1 MKNIL
6 LLIVSV
12 LLVTASCKRIL
23 DETPQGVVSDNDLN
37 TPENVNK
44 LVIAAYSA
52 LGNDHYT
59 SPYTSLWPYGSVRGG
74 DAYKGGDGPGDI
86 TEFHLLETFS
96 LNRADNGLTDELWFR
111 LYVGIARANDALR
124 RVNAIDEAAFPDKK
138 KRQGELRFLR
148 GHFYFL
154 TKILFKYVPYI
165 DENAPKTAYDTISN
179 KTFSNDALWAKIAD
193 DFRAAVENLPETQP
207 EIGRA
212 NKLSAKAYLA
222 KVLLYQAYEQ
232 DEQNNVTTINTAK
245 LTEVNQLCD
254 DIIISGKYLPNADYG
269 NNFLTPFENSKESV
283 FAIQYSKDDGT
294 PKGRL
299 DYGHALNYPMNTEF
313 GCCGFHVP
321 SHDLINAFKTDAN
334 GLPMFDHY
342 NDVDVAASGDY
353 MTSTFDPRLNH
364 TVAIPGKPFKY
375 KTNYIFLRSWARAPE
390 VYSAFASLKEAVAP
404 DDPSFQKIPPFM
416 SSSKNWDVIRFAD
429 VLLFKAEALIELGR
443 QDEALP
449 LINQLRTR
457 SAGSTG
463 LLKQPDGT
471 PSANYRIVTYQPG
484 VNCTWTQP
492 FARQALRWERRLE
505 FATEGYHF
513 FDLVRWGIAAE
524 YCNKYFTLEKTRS
537 AHLNDAL
544 FKKNRDEYLPI
555 PLNQINYSRGLYQQN
570 AGW

>member
-1 MKNIL
+1 MKNII
-6 LLIVSV
+6 LLIFSV
-12 LLVTASCKRIL
+12 LLITASCKRIL

-44 LVIAAYSA
+44 LVIAAYSS

-111 LYVGIARANDALR
+111 LYVGIARANDALS
-124 RVNAIDEAAFPDKK
+124 RVNAIDETVFPDKK

-154 TKILFKYVPYI
+154 LKILFKYVPYI
-165 DENAPKTAYDTISN
+165 DENAPKNVYDTISN
-179 KTFSNDALWAKIAD
+179 KTYSNDALWTKIAD
-193 DFRAAVENLPETQP
+193 DFRAAVADLPPTQP
-207 EIGRA
+207 EVGRA
-212 NKLSAKAYLA
+212 NQLSAKAYLA
-222 KVLLYQAYEQ
+222 KTLLYQAYIQ
-232 DEQNNVTTINTAK
+232 DETNNVTSISTAL
-245 LTEVNQLCD
+245 LTEVNKLCD
-254 DIIISGKYLPNADYG
+254 DIIISGKYIPNADYG

-334 GLPMFDHY
+334 GLPLFDTY
-342 NDVDVAASGDY
+342 NDVDVAESGDY
-353 MTSTFDPRLNH
+353 MTSSFDPRLSH

-375 KTNYIFLRSWARAPE
+375 KTNFIFLRSWARAPE
-390 VYSAFASLKEAVAP
+390 VYDAFASLKEAVAP
-404 DDPSFQKIPPFM
+404 DDPSFQKVPPFM
-416 SSSKNWDVIRFAD
+416 SSSKNWDVIRYAD

-443 QDEALP
+443 QNEALT
-449 LINQLRTR
+449 LINDLRTR
-457 SAGSTG
+457 SGNSTAR
-463 LLKQPDGT
+463 LKQPDGT
-471 PSANYRIVTYQPG
+471 PSANYKIATYQPG
-484 VNCTWTQP
+484 VNCTWTQA

-524 YCNKYFTLEKTRS
+524 YINKYFTVEKTRS

-570 AGW
+570 TGW